1 MKGAVP
7 ALGKTF
13 IKKTSTNECQ
23 THFLLLRNEKLCLM
37 QARPPSRPPSLKGID
52 GIKKHEAWMEVAL
65 KENYSNQNS
74 NIKENRLFTEDFVR
88 RHNWSD
94 IKITQSYCTHPPSCK
109 DYSFKLPPE
118 DFRGMLAECY
128 EQYRPN

>member
-1 MKGAVP
+1 MITDIDITSPQEEMRMAIPNLNSLLSMMQLYCIPGVSLAV
-7 ALGKTF
+7 L
-13 IKKTSTNECQ
+13 
-23 THFLLLRNEKLCLM
+23 
-37 QARPPSRPPSLKGID
+37 LKGID

-109 DYSFKLPPE
+109 DYSFKLHPE
-118 DFRGMLAECY
+118 DFRGMLTECY
-128 EQYRPN
+128 EQYRQN